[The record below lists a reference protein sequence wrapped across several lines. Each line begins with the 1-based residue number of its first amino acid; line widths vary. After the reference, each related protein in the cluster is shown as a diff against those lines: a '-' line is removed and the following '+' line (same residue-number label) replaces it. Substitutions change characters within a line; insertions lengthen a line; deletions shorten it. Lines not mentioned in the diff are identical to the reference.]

1 MRGKDLFIVLAFAG
15 CVIGQENNNA
25 ITDARVSQTGNTTD
39 SNVTVA
45 QSDDATTQG
54 NQIDPPTTPLK
65 NMEVE
70 KKEVITDQ
78 KDSTADQP
86 TANVEPKP
94 KDDDNQKEDDN
105 QKQDDKPP
113 QIVQPNIIVVK
124 VSRGLQ
130 VYHISN
136 IMK

>member
-1 MRGKDLFIVLAFAG
+1 MRGKDFFIVLAFAG

-54 NQIDPPTTPLK
+54 NQIDPPTTTLK
-65 NMEVE
+65 NTEVE

-78 KDSTADQP
+78 KDTTADQP
-86 TANVEPKP
+86 NVEEKP
-94 KDDDNQKEDDN
+94 KDDDEQKEDEK
-105 QKQDDKPP
+105 QKQDKPP

-124 VSRGLQ
+124 VSRGLR